1 LVEEPI
7 GILIVDDRASQR
19 RALGVVVE
27 NLGAE
32 VAEAA
37 SGADALRLVLQRDF
51 AVILLDVNMPGMDGF
66 ETASI
71 IRQRKRSEHTPI
83 IFVTAYGDETHAAR
97 GYRLGAVDYIQSPVD
112 AQVLRSKVAVFVE
125 LYRRTGEAKRYAA
138 NLRRRT
144 RQLRRLAD
152 LSMAV
157 HEAGTVDALLD
168 TVAGAASE
176 IVDAEQVL
184 AETHIDAGSAF
195 ARASGDI
202 GPRRVARKPA
212 DAEFDVPLWFALFE
226 SGRRVVRLPTSGAGS
241 ASDGDPTDGYPW
253 VPGGWLAVP
262 LLTRDGRVH
271 GALHVAGKRGG
282 GEFDDE
288 DESALLQVAQLA
300 SIAIENTLFKDAQEA
315 NRIKDQFLATLSH
328 ELRTPL
334 QAMLSWGR
342 ILREDTSDPEL
353 LARGLEVIER
363 SASAQQ
369 KLIDDL
375 LDVSRIVTGK
385 LRLEH
390 EPVALAS
397 VIRSALEEARAAI
410 DAKGLLL
417 GAQLDEGLPLLSGD
431 AHRLQQVV
439 GNLLSNAIQ
448 FTPRGGRIEVRLRR
462 IDDQAEIC
470 VIDSGEGIATEF
482 LPYVFERFRQA
493 DSTSTRSHTG
503 LGIGLAIVRHL
514 VEMHGGSVRAESA
527 GKGRGATFVAQ
538 LPLREIA
545 AVLEKAP
552 AGGVVSRDPTDSLRG
567 LRVLLVDDVDETRE
581 CVALILRRRGAE
593 VTSVGSV
600 QAAFAVLAEAKPDVL
615 VSDIAMPGRD
625 GVSLIQA
632 LRGGSEGEVGTR
644 IPAVALSA
652 YARPEERQRALSAGF
667 DMHLSKPVRE
677 ETLVSSVLSLA
688 RLRADTATARE
699 L

>member
-1 LVEEPI
+1 LADQPI
-7 GILIVDDRASQR
+7 AILIVDDRASQR

-32 VAEAA
+32 ILEAA
-37 SGADALRLVLQRDF
+37 SGVEALRLVLQRDF
-51 AVILLDVNMPGMDGF
+51 AVILLDVNMPDMDGF
-66 ETASI
+66 ETAAL
-71 IRQRKRSEHTPI
+71 IRQRRRSEHTPI

-112 AQVLRSKVAVFVE
+112 SQQLRSKVNVFVE
-125 LYRRTGEAKRYAA
+125 LYRRTGEAQRYAES
-138 NLRRRT
+138 LRRRAA
-144 RQLRRLAD
+144 QLRRLTD
-152 LSMAV
+152 LSIAV
-157 HEAGTVDALLD
+157 HGAGSVDALLD
-168 TVAGAASE
+168 LVAGAAAE

-184 AETHIDAGSAF
+184 AETHLDAGSPF
-195 ARASGDI
+195 ARTSGHI
-202 GPRRVARKPA
+202 GTRHVVRKPA
-212 DAEFDVPLWFALFE
+212 DAELDVPLWFALFD
-226 SGRRVVRLPTSGAGS
+226 SGRRVVRMPGGGAS
-241 ASDGDPTDGYPW
+241 AGDATLAYPH
-253 VPGGWLAVP
+253 VDGGWLAVP
-262 LLTRDGRVH
+262 LVTREGHVH
-271 GALHVAGKRGG
+271 GALHVAGKRK

-288 DESALLQVAQLA
+288 DESALLQVAQVA

-315 NRIKDQFLATLSH
+315 NRVKDQFLATLSH

-342 ILREDTSDPEL
+342 ILREDASDPEL

-363 SASAQQ
+363 SAAAQQ

-397 VIRSALEEARAAI
+397 VIRCAI
-410 DAKGLLL
+410 DDARGAADGKTLRLD
-417 GAQLDEGLPLLSGD
+417 AQLDEALPLLSGD
-431 AHRLQQVV
+431 PVRLQQVV
-439 GNLLSNAIQ
+439 RNLLDNAIQ
-448 FTPRGGRIEVRLRR
+448 FTPDGGRVDVRLRR
-462 IDDQAEIC
+462 EGDQAEIR
-470 VIDSGEGIATEF
+470 VIDSGEGIAGEF

-493 DSTSTRSHTG
+493 DSTSTRRHTG

-514 VEMHGGSVRAESA
+514 VEMHGGTVRAESR
-527 GKGRGATFVAQ
+527 GKGQGSTFIAL
-538 LPLREIA
+538 LPLREVAVEPEKKPRDGVA
-545 AVLEKAP
+545 AGDGEA
-552 AGGVVSRDPTDSLRG
+552 SLRG

-593 VTSVGSV
+593 VTSVASV
-600 QAAFAVLAEAKPDVL
+600 HAAFEVLAESKPDVL

-632 LRGGSEGEVGTR
+632 LRGGAQGEEATR
-644 IPAVALSA
+644 LPAAALSA
-652 YARPEERQRALSAGF
+652 YARPEERERALSAGF

-677 ETLVSSVLSLA
+677 ETLVASVLALA
-688 RLRADTATARE
+688 RRAGNGSAARE

>member
-1 LVEEPI
+1 LSEQPI

-112 AQVLRSKVAVFVE
+112 AQQLRSKVAVFVE
-125 LYRRTGEAKRYAA
+125 LYRRTGEATRYAA

-144 RQLRRLAD
+144 RQLRGLAD
-152 LSMAV
+152 LSLAV
-157 HEAGTVDALLD
+157 HEASSVDALLD
-168 TVAGAASE
+168 TVASAAAE

-184 AETHIDAGSAF
+184 AETHIDAGSPF
-195 ARASGDI
+195 ARTSGDI
-202 GPRRVARKPA
+202 GPRRVVRKPA
-212 DAEFDVPLWFALFE
+212 DVEFDVPLWFALFE
-226 SGRRVVRLPTSGAGS
+226 SGRRVVRLPGAG
-241 ASDGDPTDGYPW
+241 ASEGEATDGYPR
-253 VPGGWLAVP
+253 VEGGWLAVP
-262 LLTRDGRVH
+262 LMTRDGRVH

-288 DESALLQVAQLA
+288 DEAALLQVAQLA

-342 ILREDTSDPEL
+342 ILREDMSDPEL

-390 EPVALAS
+390 EPVALAG
-397 VIRSALEEARAAI
+397 VIRAALDEARAAG
-410 DAKGLLL
+410 DAKGLEL

-431 AHRLQQVV
+431 PHRLQQVI

-448 FTPRGGRIEVRLRR
+448 FTPRGGRVQVRLRR
-462 IDDQAEIC
+462 DGDQAEIC
-470 VIDSGEGIATEF
+470 VMDSGEGIETEF

-527 GKGRGATFVAQ
+527 GKGRGATFVAL
-538 LPLREIA
+538 LPLREVA
-545 AVLEKAP
+545 AVLEKKP
-552 AGGVVSRDPTDSLRG
+552 AGAAVPSGHADSLRG

-593 VTSVGSV
+593 VTSVASV
-600 QAAFAVLAEAKPDVL
+600 QAAFAALAEARPDVL

-632 LRGGSEGEVGTR
+632 LRGGAEGEIGAR
-644 IPAVALSA
+644 LPAVALSA

-677 ETLVSSVLSLA
+677 ETLVSGVLALA
-688 RLRADTATARE
+688 RLGADASAARG